1 MSSLSK
7 LNIKKDAFKKDSLR
21 TDFNKQLQQEL
32 AKLRRGSS
40 TSTPTNIQDF
50 ELIMVWKL
58 NSDLYQEFVYT
69 GEDITQINYWSD
81 NTKATKLFTK
91 NITYSSGNPTVITVL
106 DETTDK
112 IYITTINYT
121 GDEVVSITKYITDAV

>member
-1 MSSLSK
+1 
-7 LNIKKDAFKKDSLR
+7 
-21 TDFNKQLQQEL
+21 
-32 AKLRRGSS
+32 
-40 TSTPTNIQDF
+40 
-50 ELIMVWKL
+50 MVWKL